1 MANLSELKKL
11 DKKLQEL
18 KIGFCRLQNHAG
30 TLHKQTDDIQQD
42 IRAVTTRY
50 ESILREVG
58 DGPAAKPPGWP
69 ARGSAEAGSANDPP
83 APKAPEPA
91 PEPKAPEPSPKAP
104 GPKEAQ
110 AKLSAYRRADRPSRS
125 RSR

>member
-69 ARGSAEAGSANDPP
+69 ARASAGAGSANDPP
-83 APKAPEPA
+83 APKA

-110 AKLSAYRRADRPSRS
+110 AKHSDYRRAARPSRS